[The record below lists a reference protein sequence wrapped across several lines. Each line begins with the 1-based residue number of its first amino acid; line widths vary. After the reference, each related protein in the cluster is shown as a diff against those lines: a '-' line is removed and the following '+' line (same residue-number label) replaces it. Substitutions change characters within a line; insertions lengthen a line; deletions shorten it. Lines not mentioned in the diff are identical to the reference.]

1 MKKKELFKNIIGYDD
16 EKKIIERVIDILNNK
31 EKYQKL
37 GVGIPHGLLLYG
49 PPGTGKTTFSKEI
62 LKNINRKTY
71 IIRKTISDGDFMKRV
86 CSIFEEAKKN
96 IPSAILLDDLD
107 KYSERDKFSQNDEE
121 YVAIQSLLDDVK
133 DMDIFILATAN
144 NTCDFPGSLL
154 RSGRFDI
161 KINLGNPNE
170 KDSMK
175 IIDYYLKKKKIDKD
189 VNVKNLS
196 HILVG
201 SSCATLEKICNQAG
215 IYAGFINK
223 NKISM
228 IELIR
233 ASLEERY
240 NWFIED
246 LYKNDKYD
254 INTAYHEAGHALVS
268 EVLEPGSVSFVT
280 AVNSKGETQGITIY
294 HENDYYWQ
302 DIKYMET
309 RAKACLAGKASSEI
323 VFNKCD
329 VGANSDLHRAFDLI
343 ERFIDNYCINDFTSW
358 IRDAR
363 ETSNYVKENKD
374 KEIQK
379 LITEYYNDVKILLT
393 ENRNLLDILAHE
405 LCKRKILFH
414 DDIQDILN
422 NPKKYSLVN

>member
-1 MKKKELFKNIIGYDD
+1 
-16 EKKIIERVIDILNNK
+16 
-31 EKYQKL
+31 
-37 GVGIPHGLLLYG
+37 
-49 PPGTGKTTFSKEI
+49 
-62 LKNINRKTY
+62 
-71 IIRKTISDGDFMKRV
+71 MKRV

-358 IRDAR
+358 IRDVG
-363 ETSNYVKENKD
+363 ETSDYVKENKD

-379 LITEYYNDVKILLT
+379 LITEYYIDVKILLT